1 LTRAFDT
8 VKKEGVENVSTKN
21 AVLSI
26 DGSQKEVVKPRTL
39 WREAT
44 KQFKKNKLAVVSFY
58 MVILIMLLGLFA
70 PLIALEDPI
79 APNLDN
85 KLQPGFW
92 AGNFEQPLGT
102 DALGRDIFSRIV
114 YGTQISLKVGYIVI
128 TVAAIAG
135 IFLGLIS
142 GYYGGVV
149 DMIVMRIIDIFLS
162 FPALL
167 LALSVVAV
175 LGTGLEKAMLAIA
188 IIYIP
193 MVARIVR
200 GSVLTV
206 KELPYIEASKAL
218 GAKDAWIILGHIL
231 PNILAPLVVY
241 LTLLLADAILYTS
254 ALGFL
259 GIGIDPSTPEWGAML
274 SGGREYLLLGSW
286 WVSVFPGVM
295 IMLSVLSFN
304 LFGEGLREALD
315 PKMDV

>member
-1 LTRAFDT
+1 MSTDMNKEPTPFDT
-8 VKKEGVENVSTKN
+8 GLGMDKKRETSDRE
-21 AVLSI
+21 
-26 DGSQKEVVKPRTL
+26 KPRSFF
-39 WREAT
+39 REAV
-44 KQFKKNKLAVVSFY
+44 KQFKKNKLAVFSFY
-58 MVILIMLLGLFA
+58 LVILIMLLGLFA
-70 PLIALEDPI
+70 PLIALEDPVT
-79 APNLDN
+79 PKLEN
-85 KLQPGFW
+85 KLLPGFW
-92 AGNFEQPLGT
+92 AGNFDQPLGT
-102 DALGRDIFSRIV
+102 DALGRDIFSRII

-128 TVAAIAG
+128 IIAAIFG
-135 IFLGLIS
+135 IFLGVLS
-142 GYYGGVV
+142 GYYGGVI
-149 DMIVMRIIDIFLS
+149 DMLVMRIIDIFLS

-175 LGTGLEKAMLAIA
+175 LGTGLENAMLAIA
-188 IIYIP
+188 LIYIP

-206 KELPYIEASKAL
+206 KELPYIEASRAL
-218 GAKDAWIILGHIL
+218 GAKNYWIILGHII
-231 PNILAPLVVY
+231 PNILAPVVVY

-274 SGGREYLLLGSW
+274 SGGRDYLLLGYW
-286 WVSVFPGVM
+286 WVSVFPGLM